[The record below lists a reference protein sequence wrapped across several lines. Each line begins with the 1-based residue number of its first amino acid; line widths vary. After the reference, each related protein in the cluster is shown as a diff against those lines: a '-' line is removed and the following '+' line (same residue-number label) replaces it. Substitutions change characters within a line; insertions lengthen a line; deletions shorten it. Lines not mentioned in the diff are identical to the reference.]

1 MCCDVTV
8 LIVCDLT
15 ERSCLD
21 RQHFKGLTWIG
32 SSWLTEV
39 FYNWKNERNK
49 LKWINCYCLLH
60 NTKVQREGKVQRLV
74 TRHLE
79 TNQFTSHLLR
89 FFFCSLYCTKT
100 RSWVLAQKAA
110 GEIFHWFFFP
120 LLFCGISSVEPS
132 ISTTSSLTC
141 KRPHG
146 LKHTHT
152 HTPYIIDV
160 YLWPLYVSR
169 YRIVSK
175 CVMLSEVSVE
185 N

>member
-79 TNQFTSHLLR
+79 TNQLCPIYSD
-89 FFFCSLYCTKT
+89 FFF
-100 RSWVLAQKAA
+100 VLFTVQRHAA
-110 GEIFHWFFFP
+110 GFWPRRQQERYFIDSFSPCYSAESQVWSP
-120 LLFCGISSVEPS
+120 LFLLLPPS
-132 ISTTSSLTC
+132 HA
-141 KRPHG
+141 KG
-146 LKHTHT
+146 LMASNTHT
-152 HTPYIIDV
+152 HTPSYIIDV
-160 YLWPLYVSR
+160 YLWALYVSR